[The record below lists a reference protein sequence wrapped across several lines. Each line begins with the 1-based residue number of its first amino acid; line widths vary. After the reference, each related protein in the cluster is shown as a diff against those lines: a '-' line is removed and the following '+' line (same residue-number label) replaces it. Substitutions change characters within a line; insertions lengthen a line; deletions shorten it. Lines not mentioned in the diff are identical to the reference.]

1 MQAFSFIGDLFH
13 NLLYVPIINLL
24 VLLYHAISFVHI
36 PYALGFAIIAL
47 TIVIRLILYPL
58 MASQL
63 KASKK
68 MQDLNP
74 HLKNLKEKHKNDAK
88 MLQQETMKLYKEH
101 GVNPAAG
108 CLPVLVQLP
117 LIWALYAALQ
127 LIVKPGMATLKTIN
141 AMLYSDS
148 FKLLKPWDANF
159 FGLPLAQTPSHL
171 LSTIGPVIL
180 LVPVLTGVF
189 QFIQSK
195 MMLGVAV
202 KPDDKKL
209 SELKSKS
216 GEKKDQDFATA
227 FQSQSLYIF
236 PLMIGFFSYGFP
248 IGLSLYWNT
257 FTIFGIIQQYRISGL
272 GGAKEW
278 VDKLNGRNK

>member
-1 MQAFSFIGDLFH
+1 MGILSFIGSLFH
-13 NLLYVPIINLL
+13 NVLYVPIINLL
-24 VLLYHAISFVHI
+24 VLLYHAINLIHV
-36 PYALGFAIIAL
+36 PYALGFAIIVL

-68 MQDLNP
+68 MQELNP

-88 MLQQETMKLYKEH
+88 KLQEETMRLYKEH

-108 CLPVLVQLP
+108 CLPVLIQLP

-127 LIVKPGMATLKTIN
+127 LIVKPGMVTLKTIN
-141 AMLYSDS
+141 AMLYSPS
-148 FKLLKPWDANF
+148 LKLTQPWDANF

-171 LSTIGPVIL
+171 LTTIGPAVL
-180 LVPVLTGVF
+180 LIPVLTGLF

-195 MMLGVAV
+195 MMFSTAT
-202 KPDDKKL
+202 KPEDKKL
-209 SELKSKS
+209 SKVKPAS
-216 GEKKDQDFATA
+216 GEKKNDDFATA
-227 FQSQSLYIF
+227 FQSQSMYIF

-272 GGAKEW
+272 GGIKDW
-278 VDKLNGRNK
+278 TDKLNGRNK

>member
-1 MQAFSFIGDLFH
+1 
-13 NLLYVPIINLL
+13 
-24 VLLYHAISFVHI
+24 
-36 PYALGFAIIAL
+36 
-47 TIVIRLILYPL
+47 

-68 MQDLNP
+68 MQELNP

-88 MLQQETMKLYKEH
+88 MLQQETMRLYKEH

-127 LIVKPGMATLKTIN
+127 LIVKPGMVTLKTIN
-141 AMLYSDS
+141 AMLYSNS
-148 FKLLKPWDANF
+148 FKLTQPWDTNF
-159 FGLPLAQTPSHL
+159 FTLPLAQTPSHL
-171 LSTIGPVIL
+171 MSTLGPAVL
-180 LVPVLTGVF
+180 LIPVLTGVF

-195 MMLGVAV
+195 MMFSAAP
-202 KPDDKKL
+202 KPEDKKL
-209 SELKSKS
+209 SEVKSKS
-216 GEKKDQDFATA
+216 GEKKNEDFATA

-272 GGAKEW
+272 GGLKDW
-278 VDKLNGRNK
+278 VDKLNGRKN

>member
-1 MQAFSFIGDLFH
+1 MQLFSFIGSLFH

-24 VLLYHAISFVHI
+24 VLLYHAINFVHV
-36 PYALGFAIIAL
+36 PY
-47 TIVIRLILYPL
+47 
-58 MASQL
+58 
-63 KASKK
+63 ASKK
-68 MQDLNP
+68 MQELNP

-88 MLQQETMKLYKEH
+88 MLQSETMKLYKEH

-108 CLPVLVQLP
+108 CLPVIIQLP

-127 LIVKPGMATLKTIN
+127 LIVKPGMVTLKTIN

-171 LSTIGPVIL
+171 ITSIGPVIL
-180 LVPVLTGVF
+180 LVPVLTGLF

-195 MMLGVAV
+195 MMFSTLPKAEDKKIAKV
-202 KPDDKKL
+202 KPG
-209 SELKSKS
+209 S
-216 GEKKDQDFATA
+216 EKKKDEDFATA
-227 FQSQSLYIF
+227 FQSQSMYIF
-236 PLMIGFFSYGFP
+236 PLMIGFFSWGFP

-272 GGAKEW
+272 GGLKEYT
-278 VDKLNGRNK
+278 DKIYGRIK

>member
-1 MQAFSFIGDLFH
+1 MQLLSFIGDLFH
-13 NLLYVPIINLL
+13 NLLFVPIINLL
-24 VLLYHAISFVHI
+24 VLLYHAINFVHI

-47 TIVIRLILYPL
+47 TIVVRLILYPL

-68 MQDLNP
+68 MQELNP
-74 HLKNLKEKHKNDAK
+74 HLKGLKEKHKNDAK
-88 MLQQETMKLYKEH
+88 MLQQETMRLYKEH

-108 CLPVLVQLP
+108 CLPVIIQLP

-127 LIVKPGMATLKTIN
+127 LIVKPGMATLKEIN
-141 AMLYSDS
+141 GMLYSNS
-148 FKLLKPWDANF
+148 FKLAQPWDANF

-195 MMLGVAV
+195 MMFSTAT
-202 KPDDKKL
+202 KPEDKKL
-209 SELKSKS
+209 ALANAKK
-216 GEKKDQDFATA
+216 GVKKDDDFATA
-227 FQSQSLYIF
+227 FQSQSMYIF

-272 GGAKEW
+272 GGLKDLI
-278 VDKLNGRNK
+278 DKLNGRNK